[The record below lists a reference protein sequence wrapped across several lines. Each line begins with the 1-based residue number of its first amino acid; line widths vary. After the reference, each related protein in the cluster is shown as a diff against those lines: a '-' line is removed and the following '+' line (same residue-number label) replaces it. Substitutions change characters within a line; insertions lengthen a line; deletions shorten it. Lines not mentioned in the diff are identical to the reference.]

1 MNHEDSE
8 KSTIEKNRNSH
19 FVFSSYCLCVFV
31 VFFFLFRGRRTVAL
45 NAYKKATTLMA
56 E

>member
-31 VFFFLFRGRRTVAL
+31 VFLPLPGSA
-45 NAYKKATTLMA
+45 NGGA
-56 E
+56 ERLQKGYHFDG